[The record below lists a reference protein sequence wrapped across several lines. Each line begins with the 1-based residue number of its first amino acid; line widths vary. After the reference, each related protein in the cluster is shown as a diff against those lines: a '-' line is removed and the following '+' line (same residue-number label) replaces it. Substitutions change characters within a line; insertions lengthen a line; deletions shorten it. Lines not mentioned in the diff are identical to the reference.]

1 MPNSQQTAAG
11 PVASMRAIWAN
22 HVSETTATAVVWANE
37 RGKHDPNWEHKQ
49 HLIADAVAAAI
60 ARDGYPQS
68 QAATI
73 ALVDKAFDRVNILLR
88 SLGL

>member
-1 MPNSQQTAAG
+1 MSAA
-11 PVASMRAIWAN
+11 S
-22 HVSETTATAVVWANE
+22 TT
-37 RGKHDPNWEHKQ
+37 PLWEHKQ

-73 ALVDKAFDRVNILLR
+73 ALVDQAFDRVNILLR